1 MKLLCIA
8 TTVVVL
14 AAGCAPESQTTQ
26 PGPAATDTYVL
37 HNTNNVMPGDRT
49 SKPPRL
55 SVGVGYSD
63 TQLILPWF
71 LNDIIDLINYR

>member
-1 MKLLCIA
+1 MKLFCIA
-8 TTVVVL
+8 TTIVVL
-14 AAGCAPESQTTQ
+14 IAGCASESQITQ
-26 PGPAATDTYVL
+26 PSPVATDTYVL
-37 HNTNNVMPGDRT
+37 HNTNSVTPGNRT